1 MVKKILIF
9 QQILLV
15 NTIENVY
22 RTVRRKCILMLEYE
36 ELKSLYLTSQV
47 KVAMASKI
55 DDGGSLGCRFVV
67 EFDFIVIS
75 KCKCESYCYISW
87 KIFIPIWTLVNKLHF
102 VFSFYFTFPI
112 MLMNMKTKTTMTV
125 RAIFNSH
132 KLKDS
137 WEKYSSL
144 SISIIIFSTKQTLLN
159 PTHPPCRVF
168 GGLLTAKLYSLLSR
182 VNFAFA
188 ILFATLPTVAPR

>member
-1 MVKKILIF
+1 
-9 QQILLV
+9 
-15 NTIENVY
+15 
-22 RTVRRKCILMLEYE
+22 MLEYE

-75 KCKCESYCYISW
+75 KCECESYCYISW

-132 KLKDS
+132 KLRLLGEIQFFIYKHHHIQHKADLVES
-137 WEKYSSL
+137 NPSSMQ
-144 SISIIIFSTKQTLLN
+144 SIWRIID
-159 PTHPPCRVF
+159 
-168 GGLLTAKLYSLLSR
+168 G
-182 VNFAFA
+182 
-188 ILFATLPTVAPR
+188 